1 MEYSQSGASICKEP
15 IVLSDNELYRYGRQI
30 IYPGFGEKGQEKLK
44 SSNVLVVG
52 VGGLG
57 CAVSIYLAYAGV
69 GHITIVDDDAV
80 ELSNLNR
87 QILHWEQ
94 DIGKNKT
101 ASAAVKLR
109 KINSSIKITPV
120 CRHITERNVDDIIK
134 GADAVIDGLD
144 NFETRF
150 VLNRACVRN
159 RAPFIYGGVNGL
171 LGQVTTIVP
180 GETPCLAC
188 IYPTL
193 PEAEGTIPVFGVTP
207 ALVASLQVMEAI
219 KLIAGFGETLEGRML
234 YFNGETMEFAYEDL
248 AKDPK
253 CSVCS
258 AIRLRSGGN
267 RR

>member
-1 MEYSQSGASICKEP
+1 M
-15 IVLSDNELYRYGRQI
+15 VLSDDELQRYGRQI
-30 IYPGFGEKGQEKLK
+30 IYPGFGKKGQEKLK
-44 SSNVLVVG
+44 SANVLVAG

-57 CAVSIYLAYAGV
+57 CAVSMYLAYAGV

-87 QILHWEQ
+87 QMLHWEQ
-94 DIGKNKT
+94 DIGRNKT
-101 ASAAVKLR
+101 ASAAAKLR
-109 KINSSIKITPV
+109 KINSAIKITSV
-120 CRHITERNVDDIIK
+120 CKRITEGNVDDIIK
-134 GADAVIDGLD
+134 GADIVIDGLD
-144 NFETRF
+144 NFKTRF
-150 VLNRACVRN
+150 VLNGACVRN
-159 RAPFIYGGVNGL
+159 RVFFVHGGINGL

-193 PEAEGTIPVFGVTP
+193 PEDEGTIPVFGVTP

-219 KLIAGFGETLEGRML
+219 KLIAGIGETLEGRML